1 MSTKQKTT
9 TVSIR
14 DIVGCSVV
22 EKASQND
29 AKRWRLSILTTAT
42 SKSEKDRFVNFRP
55 VRFVFEGSDSENLVG
70 WRKEIMKLVE
80 EVKLKGAVTFDKTA
94 VSRMTYS
101 RIRMTYSRFRMTYS
115 RFRMTITEITLST
128 VSLCKVAHQNDAR
141 QNDTLQNDGFQMTL
155 TGMTLTKMMLNE
167 MTLNTLTH

>member
-55 VRFVFEGSDSENLVG
+55 VRFVFEGSDSENLVE

-80 EVKLKGAVTFDKTA
+80 EVNLKRVGKFGKRL
-94 VSRMTYS
+94 VSRAMYS
-101 RIRMTYSRFRMTYS
+101 RIALLKKIIR
-115 RFRMTITEITLST
+115 
-128 VSLCKVAHQNDAR
+128 
-141 QNDTLQNDGFQMTL
+141 MTL
-155 TGMTLTKMMLNE
+155 TE
-167 MTLNTLTH
+167 MILS